1 MYWSCHIPNDLS
13 NKICVVN
20 ETEDLNLAFSTCLQE

>member
-1 MYWSCHIPNDLS
+1 MYWSCHTNDLS